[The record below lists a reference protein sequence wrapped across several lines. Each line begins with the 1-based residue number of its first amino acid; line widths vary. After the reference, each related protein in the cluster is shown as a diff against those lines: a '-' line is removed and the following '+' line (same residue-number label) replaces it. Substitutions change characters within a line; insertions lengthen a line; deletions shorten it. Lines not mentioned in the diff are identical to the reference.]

1 MQTFMD
7 GRGLGALVQAGRD
20 VASRLAMGQECL
32 ILAVGLVHVSM
43 QILLHR
49 MHLSCACAHV
59 DARRWHEYDGFFI
72 IPKEKPCP
80 SPFES
85 TAQVRPK

>member
-32 ILAVGLVHVSM
+32 ILAAGSGARQHADIAASHALIM
-43 QILLHR
+43 C
-49 MHLSCACAHV
+49 MCSC
-59 DARRWHEYDGFFI
+59 
-72 IPKEKPCP
+72 
-80 SPFES
+80 
-85 TAQVRPK
+85 